1 MTTRIGIEPG
11 RGLVG
16 RFGDTVIFIPRDAA
30 AAGGA
35 DEAARELLGL
45 AAEVASDRQRPASAI
60 AARLAGWV
68 IGHMPADAL
77 AFGMVAPVDDGV
89 VMFLRGAVW
98 CTVTAAD
105 SVRQLSGEQA
115 LTWVDQII
123 PGTFERLAI
132 GSADARTVQADPLSD
147 LRDGVVP
154 GQGFVLTRLV
164 TASGSG
170 PVASASGSGTVAS
183 ASGSAP
189 VASASGSAPV
199 AAASGSGPV
208 ASAADAAPVAAP
220 VAAAVDPGSYKWSS
234 PASVT
239 GGAPTPPALA
249 PVEAPAPFLAAS
261 APPVPSPAAP
271 ARPVPSAASK
281 ATVTP
286 APAPAPPSPAPS
298 PPAPSPTPAV
308 SAPAPVS
315 PAPASPSSAPPAPSP
330 APAVPAPAAAAPAPA
345 AQSPAPPVPSPAA
358 PDRAEDHE
366 PTIRAETG
374 SRPERAGT
382 PPPAS
387 PTMVVPVSP
396 KAQARGAARPTMA
409 AKAPLGMLTSEQGPV
424 IILDRAYVLGREP
437 HHDPAVISGASSPVL
452 MQDPDNMI
460 SRVHTYISVESGIVL
475 VRDASSV
482 HGTYISPP
490 GASEW
495 TRVGTE
501 PSQLPPGWSLRIGR
515 QVFTLELTGPGVAR

>member
-30 AAGGA
+30 AADGA

-68 IGHMPADAL
+68 IGHMPADAT

-98 CTVTAAD
+98 CAVTEAD

-132 GSADARTVQADPLSD
+132 GSAAARTVQADPLSD

-164 TASGSG
+164 TASGS
-170 PVASASGSGTVAS
+170 
-183 ASGSAP
+183 AP
-189 VASASGSAPV
+189 VASASGSAPL
-199 AAASGSGPV
+199 ASASGSEPV
-208 ASAADAAPVAAP
+208 ASASGSEPVAAAADAAPVAS
-220 VAAAVDPGSYKWSS
+220 VADPGTYKWSS
-234 PASVT
+234 PASAT

-249 PVEAPAPFLAAS
+249 PVEAPAPFPAAS
-261 APPVPSPAAP
+261 SPPVPSPAAP

-286 APAPAPPSPAPS
+286 VPAPAPPSPSPSPSPS
-298 PPAPSPTPAV
+298 PPAPSPTPAF

-315 PAPASPSSAPPAPSP
+315 PAPASPSSAPPAPSPAPPAPSP

-345 AQSPAPPVPSPAA
+345 AQSPAPPVPAPAA

-374 SRPERAGT
+374 SRPERAGA

>member
-30 AAGGA
+30 AADGA
-35 DEAARELLGL
+35 DDAARELLGL

-68 IGHMPADAL
+68 IGHMPADAT

-98 CTVTAAD
+98 CAVTEAD

-132 GSADARTVQADPLSD
+132 GSAAARTVQADPLSD
-147 LRDGVVP
+147 LREGVVP

-164 TASGSG
+164 
-170 PVASASGSGTVAS
+170 S

-199 AAASGSGPV
+199 ASPADAEPI
-208 ASAADAAPVAAP
+208 ASAAD
-220 VAAAVDPGSYKWSS
+220 PGTYKWSP
-234 PASVT
+234 PASAT
-239 GGAPTPPALA
+239 GGAPIQTPPALA
-249 PVEAPAPFLAAS
+249 PVEAPAPFLAAPS
-261 APPVPSPAAP
+261 PPVPSPAAP

-286 APAPAPPSPAPS
+286 VPTPAPPSPSPPAPS

-308 SAPAPVS
+308 SAPVPVS
-315 PAPASPSSAPPAPSP
+315 PAPASPPSAPPAPSP
-330 APAVPAPAAAAPAPA
+330 APAVPAPAPA
-345 AQSPAPPVPSPAA
+345 AQAPSPPARAPAA

-374 SRPERAGT
+374 ARPERAGA

-396 KAQARGAARPTMA
+396 NAQARGPARPTMA